1 MSADLIHYYEKALRD
16 KAPYQFKNVSWEL
29 PDGWI
34 NLIGILSGLIDE
46 RLEQGGF
53 REDARKETIFGGFS
67 QLKEKFGGARFYC
80 HYILCEENEA
90 LVTDIRTL
98 ISQAEELS
106 IKLCIECGEFGEL
119 KCVGGW
125 WATLCEEHYQAENNS
140 GS

>member
-16 KAPYQFKNVSWEL
+16 KAPYQFKNVSWEF

-34 NLIGILSGLIDE
+34 NLIAVLSGLIDE
-46 RLEQGGF
+46 RLEEAGF
-53 REDARKETIFGGFS
+53 RENTRKERIFGGFS
-67 QLKEKFGGARFYC
+67 QIKQKFGARIYC

-90 LVTDIRTL
+90 LAKDIRNL
-98 ISQAEELS
+98 IAEAEEIS
-106 IKLCIECGEFGEL
+106 IKLCMECGEFGEQ

-125 WATLCEEHYQAENNS
+125 WSTVCEEHYQAENNS